1 MIKSKF
7 QSCCDDKNQS
17 IYKLNE
23 TQEAELEKENSGIS
37 FGQVLIWFYLVF
49 VVGIM
54 VVDFFRSGICK
65 QTSLKFGEIFMV
77 RRHFQTVC
85 ESLVPVL

>member
-1 MIKSKF
+1 MEIK
-7 QSCCDDKNQS
+7 SCCDDKNQS

-54 VVDFFRSGICK
+54 VVDFFRSGIHNYPLL
-65 QTSLKFGEIFMV
+65 SLEQSLMV
-77 RRHFQTVC
+77 SC
-85 ESLVPVL
+85 

>member
-1 MIKSKF
+1 MKVQGLTILF
-7 QSCCDDKNQS
+7 QSCCDDKNLS

-23 TQEAELEKENSGIS
+23 TQEAELEKENTGIS

-54 VVDFFRSGICK
+54 VVDFFRSGIR
-65 QTSLKFGEIFMV
+65 TSFHIAWTG
-77 RRHFQTVC
+77 
-85 ESLVPVL
+85 

>member
-1 MIKSKF
+1 
-7 QSCCDDKNQS
+7 
-17 IYKLNE
+17 LNE

-54 VVDFFRSGICK
+54 VVDFFSYMRLNKKKEEPSRSSSLLLDGSEEFVL
-65 QTSLKFGEIFMV
+65 TSEKI
-77 RRHFQTVC
+77 
-85 ESLVPVL
+85 